1 MLIAGSC
8 RAYVCRDL
16 VDMRNGVDGLSYL
29 VEPLLAQQPMLC
41 DELRY
46 VS

>member
-29 VEPLLAQQPMLC
+29 VEPLLAQHPMLC